1 MSWPQYGVSPGDI
14 IHGKNCGIDPTCT
27 EIGLSSLLIYRGP
40 HFDRA
45 VEQPAEGSHTIP
57 AERRHTVSLCT
68 NLQDVVY
75 PLNPQPINILPLSHK

>member
-1 MSWPQYGVSPGDI
+1 MACPQYGVSPGDI
-14 IHGKNCGIDPTCT
+14 IHGKNCGIDLTCT

-45 VEQPAEGSHTIP
+45 VEQPAEGSRTIP
-57 AERRHTVSLCT
+57 AEGRHTVSLRT

-75 PLNPQPINILPLSHK
+75 PLSPQPINILPLSL